1 MTPTWSLNELE
12 ALSRKAAR
20 GAGYSWGL
28 SEEAGRATRWLCAR
42 GLAGAEALVRLL
54 DWRDLRDHDATV
66 PMLHPQ
72 HWQAAPKGTCPIVA
86 GTLLSDGVGEVSPL
100 ALHLQGVQ
108 EPLLLLPFVAW
119 RAEAAGDALSVSFDG
134 LRYVTRPDG
143 HLLRSAEAGSAHDGV
158 EVSAVA
164 APRGTPIMAHTRAE
178 VAPETMQRLTAFA
191 TRTYAPA
198 TEASRLA
205 GAGAGLSDN
214 D

>member
-42 GLAGAEALVRLL
+42 GFAGAEALVRLL

-66 PMLHPQ
+66 PELHAQ
-72 HWQAAPKGTCPIVA
+72 HWDAGDEGTCPIVA
-86 GTLLSDGVGEVSPL
+86 GTLLSDGVGEVSPE
-100 ALHLQGVQ
+100 ALRLEGVR

-119 RAEAAGDALSVSFDG
+119 RAEASGDALAVSLDG
-134 LRYVTRPDG
+134 LSYAVLPEGT
-143 HLLRSAEAGSAHDGV
+143 LLRTDTKTDDKDV
-158 EVSAVA
+158 EIAAVA
-164 APRGTPIMAHTRAE
+164 APGGSAIKANTRAE
-178 VAPETMQRLTAFA
+178 VTAETMDRLTAFA